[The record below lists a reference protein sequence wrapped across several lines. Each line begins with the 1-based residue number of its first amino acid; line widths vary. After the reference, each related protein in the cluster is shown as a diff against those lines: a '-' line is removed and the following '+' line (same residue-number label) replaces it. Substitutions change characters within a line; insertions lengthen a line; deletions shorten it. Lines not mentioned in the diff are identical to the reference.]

1 MIVKGFQ
8 CQPTLSAKAKA
19 IKENPEIASPS
30 CEFMK
35 TTHLLRNFAKSVAV
49 TQVMK
54 RALVVWKT
62 YEKLVVGPG
71 GPYELASGFGAQ
83 GVMRHVCVVNIM
95 RKKCLTATSNKC
107 ISIY

>member
-1 MIVKGFQ
+1 M
-8 CQPTLSAKAKA
+8 
-19 IKENPEIASPS
+19 KENPEIASPS

-54 RALVVWKT
+54 RTLVVWKT

-95 RKKCLTATSNKC
+95 RKKMPHSY
-107 ISIY
+107 IEQMHIYLLKKMCKYIIIYIYYIYI